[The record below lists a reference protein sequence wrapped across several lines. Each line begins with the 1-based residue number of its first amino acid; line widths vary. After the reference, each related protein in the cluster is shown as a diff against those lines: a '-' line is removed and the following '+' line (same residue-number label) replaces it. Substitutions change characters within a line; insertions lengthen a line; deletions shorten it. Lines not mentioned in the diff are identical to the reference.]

1 MSGNALAVKSD
12 DRLISVG
19 RPLPRIRA
27 AKPLDRRNALIE
39 WKSGGAVVVD
49 LAPAF
54 VTLRIFAGVKKDDA
68 LFQTMAVDE
77 YGDALVF
84 ADGTELSAM
93 WIEELAAASMN
104 NEEFR
109 AAMDKLRFTLDG
121 MASRLGL
128 SRRLIADYRK
138 AKAIPKVVALAT
150 RYLLSKQ
157 LG

>member
-39 WKSGGAVVVD
+39 WKAGGAVVVD

-54 VTLRIFAGVKKDDA
+54 VTLRIFAEVKKDDA

-77 YGDALVF
+77 YGDAVVF

-109 AAMDKLRFTLDG
+109 AAMDKLQFTLDG
-121 MASRLGL
+121 MAARLGL